1 MRSALSF
8 MCSYPGHVSDAALAT
23 PGALIS
29 TALSERGLTLDDL
42 AQTTRLR
49 RGLLEQ
55 MEADDF
61 VDTGGDV
68 YARGHLRVIA
78 GVLDIDADVL
88 LAAYDT
94 APAVLRP
101 PAP

>member
-1 MRSALSF
+1 MSEVES
-8 MCSYPGHVSDAALAT
+8 PT
-23 PGALIS
+23 PGSLIS
-29 TALSERGLTLDDL
+29 VALRQRGLTIDDL
-42 AQTTRLR
+42 AQSTRLR

-55 MEADDF
+55 MQADDF

-78 GVLDIDADVL
+78 GVLEIDPDVM
-88 LAAYDT
+88 LAAYEQGLG
-94 APAVLRP
+94 VRRP

>member
-1 MRSALSF
+1 M
-8 MCSYPGHVSDAALAT
+8 SDATVVT

-29 TALSERGLTLDDL
+29 DALARRGITLDDL
-42 AQTTRLR
+42 AQSTRLR

-55 MEADDF
+55 MESDDF
-61 VDTGGDV
+61 ADTGGDV

-78 GVLDIDADVL
+78 GVLDIDSDAL
-88 LAAYDT
+88 LAAYDE
-94 APAVLRP
+94 APAVRRP

>member
-1 MRSALSF
+1 M
-8 MCSYPGHVSDAALAT
+8 SDAALVT
-23 PGALIS
+23 PGALIGR
-29 TALSERGLTLDDL
+29 ALRERGLTLDDL
-42 AQTTRLR
+42 ARSTRLR

-61 VDTGGDV
+61 SDTGGDV

-78 GVLDIDADVL
+78 GVLDIDPDL
-88 LAAYDT
+88 MIAAYDE
-94 APAVLRP
+94 APMVHRP

>member
-1 MRSALSF
+1 M
-8 MCSYPGHVSDAALAT
+8 SDATLVT

-29 TALSERGLTLDDL
+29 DALTRRGITLDDL
-42 AQTTRLR
+42 ARSTRLR

-61 VDTGGDV
+61 ADTGGDV

-78 GVLDIDADVL
+78 GVLDIDAGAL
-88 LAAYDT
+88 LAAYDE
-94 APAVLRP
+94 APAVRRP

>member
-1 MRSALSF
+1 MR
-8 MCSYPGHVSDAALAT
+8 SYPGYVSDAALAA

-29 TALSERGLTLDDL
+29 AALSERGLTLDDL
-42 AQTTRLR
+42 AQSTRLR

-55 MEADDF
+55 MEADD
-61 VDTGGDV
+61 GDV

-94 APAVLRP
+94 APTVLRP